1 MIQVI
6 SELEIYQRNEGI
18 RPVITGYLRVCN
30 VCVCVL
36 QTRGEGNDRAN
47 KLDSVDTM
55 LLPLT
60 PQFSYTNM
68 VP

>member
-1 MIQVI
+1 M

-18 RPVITGYLRVCN
+18 RPVITGYLHVCN
-30 VCVCVL
+30 VCVCYR
-36 QTRGEGNDRAN
+36 QG
-47 KLDSVDTM
+47 VDTV

-60 PQFSYTNM
+60 PQLSYTNT

>member
-1 MIQVI
+1 MIQVM

-18 RPVITGYLRVCN
+18 RPVIIGYLSVCN
-30 VCVCVL
+30 VCVL

-60 PQFSYTNM
+60 PQFNYTNM

>member
-1 MIQVI
+1 MIQVM

-18 RPVITGYLRVCN
+18 RPVIIGYLRVCN
-30 VCVCVL
+30 ACVL
-36 QTRGEGNDRAN
+36 QTRGEGNERAN

-60 PQFSYTNM
+60 PHFSYTGM